1 MNEPRPLSASS
12 YPEELADLGE
22 HIPTTLWMRGS
33 LETLAVRPR
42 VAIVGTRRA
51 TSYGLRVTRELAASA
66 ARAGASIVS
75 GLAAGIDGAA
85 HRAALDADG
94 ATVAVLGTGLD
105 HSFPVGNRGL
115 QQEIGERGVLLTELA
130 HEQRG
135 TSFTFPK
142 RNRIIAALAA
152 VTVVVEAPEKSGA
165 LCTADFA
172 QELGRTI
179 AAVPGPIDQP
189 QSAGSNRLIRDGAQV
204 ITSAEDLL
212 ALLGLTP
219 AARMSRADPASGEGR
234 VWRALAD
241 GALDMDTLCHRSGL
255 PAAECM
261 VAVTALEL
269 AGSIECAMSGEIRR
283 R

>member
-1 MNEPRPLSASS
+1 MNEPRLLSASN

-22 HIPTTLWMRGS
+22 AIPTTLWMRGS
-33 LETLAVRPR
+33 DEILAVRPR

-66 ARAGASIVS
+66 ARAGACVVS

-85 HRAALDADG
+85 HRAALEADG
-94 ATVAVLGTGLD
+94 ATIAVLGTGLD
-105 HSFPVGNRGL
+105 HSFPPANRRL
-115 QQEIGERGVLLTELA
+115 QEEIGERGVLLTELD
-130 HEQRG
+130 HDQHG
-135 TSFTFPK
+135 MPFTFPK
-142 RNRIIAALAA
+142 RNRIIAALAS
-152 VTVVVEAPEKSGA
+152 VTVVVEAPETSGA
-165 LCTADFA
+165 LKTGKFA
-172 QELGRTI
+172 EEMGRTV

-189 QSAGSNRLIRDGAQV
+189 QSVGTNALIRDGAQI
-204 ITSAEDLL
+204 ITAAEDLL

-219 AARMSRADPASGEGR
+219 ALRMSRADPASAEGR

-241 GALDMDTLCHRSGL
+241 GALDMDSLCHLSGL

-261 VAVTALEL
+261 VAVTALEM
-269 AGSIECAMSGEIRR
+269 AGSIECALTGEIRR

>member
-1 MNEPRPLSASS
+1 MNELRLLNASH
-12 YPEELADLGE
+12 YPEELEDLGA

-33 LETLAVRPR
+33 LEILSVRPR

-51 TSYGLRVTRELAASA
+51 TSYGIRVTRELAAAA
-66 ARAGASIVS
+66 ARAGASVVS
-75 GLAAGIDGAA
+75 GLAAGIDCAA
-85 HRAALDADG
+85 HRAALEAGG
-94 ATVAVLGTGLD
+94 ATVAVLGTGLG
-105 HSFPVGNRGL
+105 HSFPAGNRAL
-115 QQEIGERGVLLTELA
+115 QLEIAHRGALLTELD

-135 TSFTFPK
+135 TPFTFPK
-142 RNRIIAALAA
+142 RNRIIAALSA

-165 LCTADFA
+165 LRTAEFA
-172 QELGRTI
+172 SELGRTV

-189 QSAGSNRLIRDGAQV
+189 QSGGSNRLIRDGAQV
-204 ITSAEDLL
+204 VTSAEDLL

-219 AARMSRADPASGEGR
+219 AVRMSRADPASDEGR

-261 VAVTALEL
+261 VAVTALEM
-269 AGSIECAMSGEIRR
+269 AGSIECALSGEIRR